1 MGRIIAIDYGTKR
14 TGVAVTDPDQ
24 MIASPMETVPTH
36 ELMQFLQDYFEKE
49 PVDLLVVGKPLQMDH
64 SASGPMK
71 QIRYFVDKNQYPPIF
86 PPKWMDERFTSS
98 MAMEA
103 MIEGGVKKSDR
114 RVKGN
119 VDRISASLILQSFL
133 VQKNNMK
140 A

>member
-1 MGRIIAIDYGTKR
+1 VDAFKKR
-14 TGVAVTDPDQ
+14 FKN
-24 MIASPMETVPTH
+24 I
-36 ELMQFLQDYFEKE
+36 
-49 PVDLLVVGKPLQMDH
+49 PV
-64 SASGPMK
+64 
-71 QIRYFVDKNQYPPIF
+71 
-86 PPKWMDERFTSS
+86 KWMDERFTSS
-98 MAMEA
+98 MAMDA